1 MPGKRLGLLIGNS
14 EYWSDSLR
22 QLVAP
27 SADVES
33 LAAVLCR
40 PEIGGFEVRTLLNAP
55 RSDIEPALQ
64 EFFEERDRAAPLLLY
79 FSGHGL
85 KNGRGELFLAAS
97 DTERKYLEA
106 TAVSARFVHDRMQ
119 DCRAQCQVIVLDCC
133 FSGAFPRGVTVK
145 AGDQVQ

>member
-14 EYWSDSLR
+14 EYRSDSLR
-22 QLVAP
+22 HLVAP

-40 PEIGGFEVRTLLNAP
+40 PEIGDFDLHTLLNAT
-55 RSDIEPALQ
+55 RSEIEPAVQ
-64 EFFEERDRAAPLLLY
+64 KFFEERERDDLLLLY

-85 KNGRGELFLAAS
+85 KNDRGDLFLAAS

-119 DCRAQCQVIVLDCC
+119 DCRAHCQSSCSIAALAEL
-133 FSGAFPRGVTVK
+133 FH
-145 AGDQVQ
+145 AG